1 MEVRRNQGLQL
12 LVYGSVW
19 NCHLFLWVNLAQA
32 LRFFKSQ
39 AASSL
44 WGDELWERPGLCN
57 CHVWSEYA
65 RCKVHWSWNCS
76 FQAVAKVGN
85 GTTLD
90 LALETLWQNTI
101 THISQA
107 MWYHGW
113 CLMHLH
119 HKHEPFDQW
128 MCARRIEEVQRR
140 WFAYMAD
147 GKEHLHD
154 FARFLKGVP
163 CGSAVLKS
171 DVSHCQCVR
180 LQKTCLRVGRVET
193 FPSKWQQLQ
202 NIDMSV
208 TFMWSHSGQSSI
220 VNLFVCQVAV
230 YFLRPSS

>member
-101 THISQA
+101 THIRQA
-107 MWYHGW
+107 MWYYVWW

-128 MCARRIEEVQRR
+128 MCTRRIEEVQRR
-140 WFAYMAD
+140 WFAY
-147 GKEHLHD
+147 GWWQRT
-154 FARFLKGVP
+154 FARFRTVFKR
-163 CGSAVLKS
+163 SAMRLSGTEKWCVTLPM
-171 DVSHCQCVR
+171 CQ
-180 LQKTCLRVGRVET
+180 TPE
-193 FPSKWQQLQ
+193 
-202 NIDMSV
+202 
-208 TFMWSHSGQSSI
+208 
-220 VNLFVCQVAV
+220 NLFKGWKGWNFSFKVAAIAKYWHV
-230 YFLRPSS
+230 SDIHVKP